1 MSFWQDGPTRAYPT
15 NGDQHANIMCFM
27 DLASDGT
34 ISLHTAAGGKAIGVM
49 IDDPRS
55 GAVGTVQIRDT
66 AKVIAGAAV
75 ATGAEVQIDGSGHAI
90 TAATTGHAIVG
101 ICEKGCA
108 NAGSVIPVLLQYRG
122 IV

>member
-1 MSFWQDGPTRAYPT
+1 MIEQDGPTRAYPT
-15 NGDQHANIMCFM
+15 NGDQSGNQFCFM

-34 ISLHTAAGGKAIGVM
+34 IALHTVAGGKAAGVLY
-49 IDDPRS
+49 DDPHS
-55 GAVGTVQIRDT
+55 GKVGTIRIRDT
-66 AKVIAGAAV
+66 VKVIAGAAV

-90 TAATTGHAIVG
+90 TAATTGHHIVG

-108 NAGSVIPVLLQYRG
+108 NAGSRIAVRLEYRG